1 MKKINNIF
9 VAYNEIMVYSITT
22 GIHYPN
28 SNLEKYNIHPWYI
41 PNQDTRF
48 EIEKKYDIKFPHT
61 LRRKES
67 EDLKNELNMY
77 YFNSFER
84 QLDNSDNFFIS
95 DTVENIIKKDVHFI
109 YPVVL
114 YSTDLFNKYDT
125 ITLRSDVVE
134 KVKEGKAKI
143 VFSLLTEGYFG
154 FNKLEY
160 LWISNLVKKY
170 GFDKNHV
177 ILLTSNLVIE
187 EKYREFVKIGYIE
200 DNYTVIPY
208 SYFQHNLWFFKTGKF
223 LVEELKQLIRNEFE
237 KSIDKN
243 RTIKKE
249 KHFLCFN
256 RIPKPHRLLVFAE
269 LMTNSNFK
277 DKFITSLG
285 ASTDSIVNDFYNK
298 ITIHIGENYKYG
310 KDKLLNFYKN
320 YDSTISHIF
329 DESDL
334 MNKTPMINLNAQRK
348 TFVNIV
354 TESLIEDYSVFFT
367 EKTYKPIFSAQPF
380 IIIGNPFSLKKLKED
395 GFQTFNKWWDESYDN
410 ETDFTKRMG
419 MIIDLMEEISTWGE
433 EKCFNVTNEMTEVF
447 RNNLEVMMD
456 TKSIKR
462 VYKIF
467 SEFGINNVKF
477 NNKLI

>member
-170 GFDKNHV
+170 GFDK
-177 ILLTSNLVIE
+177 
-187 EKYREFVKIGYIE
+187 K
-200 DNYTVIPY
+200 
-208 SYFQHNLWFFKTGKF
+208 
-223 LVEELKQLIRNEFE
+223 
-237 KSIDKN
+237 
-243 RTIKKE
+243 
-249 KHFLCFN
+249 
-256 RIPKPHRLLVFAE
+256 
-269 LMTNSNFK
+269 
-277 DKFITSLG
+277 
-285 ASTDSIVNDFYNK
+285 
-298 ITIHIGENYKYG
+298 
-310 KDKLLNFYKN
+310 
-320 YDSTISHIF
+320 
-329 DESDL
+329 
-334 MNKTPMINLNAQRK
+334 
-348 TFVNIV
+348 
-354 TESLIEDYSVFFT
+354 
-367 EKTYKPIFSAQPF
+367 
-380 IIIGNPFSLKKLKED
+380 
-395 GFQTFNKWWDESYDN
+395 
-410 ETDFTKRMG
+410 
-419 MIIDLMEEISTWGE
+419 
-433 EKCFNVTNEMTEVF
+433 
-447 RNNLEVMMD
+447 
-456 TKSIKR
+456 
-462 VYKIF
+462 
-467 SEFGINNVKF
+467 
-477 NNKLI
+477 